1 MAEKLIFN
9 APLVDKKEIL
19 RYMGCK
25 TPDENILSLLEECLS
40 EAMPT
45 LSYAVSYSVYPI
57 KYKKDISSDG
67 LLKHLSDSDEII
79 VFAATIGVGIDR
91 LISKYSRISP
101 TKAVIFQA
109 IGTERIEALCD
120 AFCDEM
126 KKKYGCITNRF
137 SPGYSDWD
145 IKDQKLIIS
154 ITEATKNLGI
164 CLNDSFLMSPS
175 KSVTA
180 VIGIQN
186 EKTDEKNPCETC
198 NNADCI
204 YRREI

>member
-1 MAEKLIFN
+1 MAEKLIFD

-25 TPDENILSLLEECLS
+25 TPDDAVLSLVEECLS
-40 EAMPT
+40 EALPS

-57 KYKKDISSDG
+57 KYKKDISSQG

-79 VFAATIGVGIDR
+79 IFAATIGVGIDR

-101 TKAVIFQA
+101 TKAVVFQA

-126 KKKYGCITNRF
+126 KKKYKCITNRF

-154 ITEATKNLGI
+154 VTDATKNLGI
-164 CLNDSFLMSPS
+164 CLNDSYLMSPS

-180 VIGIQN
+180 VVGIKN
-186 EKTDEKNPCETC
+186 TETEEKNPCESC
-198 NNADCI
+198 ENAGCI
-204 YRREI
+204 YRREL

>member
-1 MAEKLIFN
+1 MAEKLTFN
-9 APLVDKKEIL
+9 TPLVDKKEIL

-25 TPDENILSLLEECLS
+25 TPDENILSLLEECLT

-67 LLKHLSDSDEII
+67 LSKHLSDSDEII
-79 VFAATIGVGIDR
+79 IFAATIGIGVDR

-154 ITEATKNLGI
+154 VTDATKNLGI

-180 VIGIQN
+180 VVGTKN
-186 EKTDEKNPCETC
+186 TETEEKNPCESC
-198 NNADCI
+198 DNAGCI

>member
-1 MAEKLIFN
+1 MAEKLTFN
-9 APLVDKKEIL
+9 EPLVDKKEIL

-25 TPDENILSLLEECLS
+25 TPDENILSLLEECLT

-67 LLKHLSDSDEII
+67 LLKHISDSDEII
-79 VFAATIGVGIDR
+79 IFAATIGVGIDR

-154 ITEATKNLGI
+154 VTDATKNLGI

-180 VIGIQN
+180 VVGIKN
-186 EKTDEKNPCETC
+186 TETEEKNPCESC
-198 NNADCI
+198 DNAGCI

>member
-1 MAEKLIFN
+1 MAEKLTFN

-25 TPDENILSLLEECLS
+25 TPDDNILSLLEECLT

-45 LSYAVSYSVYPI
+45 FSYAVSYSVYPI
-57 KYKKDISSDG
+57 KYKKDISSNG

-79 VFAATIGVGIDR
+79 IFAATIGVGIDR

-120 AFCDEM
+120 SFCDEM
-126 KKKYGCITNRF
+126 KKKYKCITNRF

-154 ITEATKNLGI
+154 VTDATKNLGI

-180 VIGIQN
+180 VVGIKN
-186 EKTDEKNPCETC
+186 TETEEKNPCESC
-198 NNADCI
+198 NNAGCI

>member
-1 MAEKLIFN
+1 MAEKLIFD
-9 APLVDKKEIL
+9 APIVDKKEIL

-25 TPDENILSLLEECLS
+25 TPDENILSLVEECLT
-40 EAMPT
+40 EAMPS

-57 KYKKDISSDG
+57 KYKKDISSNG

-79 VFAATIGVGIDR
+79 IFAATIGVGIDR

-101 TKAVIFQA
+101 TKAVVFQA

-120 AFCDEM
+120 AFCNEM

-154 ITEATKNLGI
+154 VTDATKNLGI

-180 VIGIQN
+180 VVGIKN
-186 EKTDEKNPCETC
+186 TETEEKNPCESC
-198 NNADCI
+198 DNAGCI

>member
-1 MAEKLIFN
+1 MAEKLTFN
-9 APLVDKKEIL
+9 TPFVDKKEIL

-25 TPDENILSLLEECLS
+25 TPDENILSLLEECLT

-79 VFAATIGVGIDR
+79 IFAATIGVGIDR

-120 AFCDEM
+120 AFCEEM
-126 KKKYGCITNRF
+126 KKKYKCITNRF

-154 ITEATKNLGI
+154 VTDATKNLGI

-180 VIGIQN
+180 VVGIKN
-186 EKTDEKNPCETC
+186 TETEEKNPCENC
-198 NNADCI
+198 DNAGCI

>member
-1 MAEKLIFN
+1 MAEKLTFN
-9 APLVDKKEIL
+9 EPLVDKKEIL

-57 KYKKDISSDG
+57 KYKKDISSDS

-79 VFAATIGVGIDR
+79 IFSATIGVGIDR

-101 TKAVIFQA
+101 TKAVVFQA

-120 AFCDEM
+120 TFCEEM
-126 KKKYGCITNRF
+126 KKKYGCITSRF

-154 ITEATKNLGI
+154 VTDATKNLGI

-180 VIGIQN
+180 VVGIKN
-186 EKTDEKNPCETC
+186 TETEEKNPCESC
-198 NNADCI
+198 ENAGCI

>member
-1 MAEKLIFN
+1 MAEKLIFD

-25 TPDENILSLLEECLS
+25 TPDDAVLSLVEECLS
-40 EAMPT
+40 EALPS

-57 KYKKDISSDG
+57 KYKKDISSQG

-79 VFAATIGVGIDR
+79 IFAATIGVGIDR

-101 TKAVIFQA
+101 TKAVVFQA

-126 KKKYGCITNRF
+126 KKKYKCITNRF

-145 IKDQKLIIS
+145 IQDQKLIIS
-154 ITEATKNLGI
+154 VTDATKNLGI
-164 CLNDSFLMSPS
+164 CLNDSYLMSPS

-180 VIGIQN
+180 VVGIKN
-186 EKTDEKNPCETC
+186 TETEEKNPCESC
-198 NNADCI
+198 ENAGCI
-204 YRREI
+204 YRREL

>member
-1 MAEKLIFN
+1 MAEKLTFN
-9 APLVDKKEIL
+9 TPFVDKKEIL

-25 TPDENILSLLEECLS
+25 TPDDNILSLLEECLS
-40 EAMPT
+40 EAIPT

-57 KYKKDISSDG
+57 KYKKDISSNG

-79 VFAATIGVGIDR
+79 IFAATIGVGIDR

-101 TKAVIFQA
+101 TKAVAFQA
-109 IGTERIEALCD
+109 IGAERIEALCD
-120 AFCDEM
+120 AFCEEM

-154 ITEATKNLGI
+154 VTDATKNLGI

-180 VIGIQN
+180 VVGIKN
-186 EKTDEKNPCETC
+186 TETEEKNSCESC
-198 NNADCI
+198 DNAGCI

>member
-1 MAEKLIFN
+1 MAEKLTFN

-25 TPDENILSLLEECLS
+25 TPDENILSLLEECLT

-45 LSYAVSYSVYPI
+45 LSYAVSYSVFPI

-79 VFAATIGVGIDR
+79 IFAATIGVGIDR

-126 KKKYGCITNRF
+126 KKKYKCITNRF

-154 ITEATKNLGI
+154 VTDATKNLGI

-180 VIGIQN
+180 VVGIKN
-186 EKTDEKNPCETC
+186 TETEEKNPCESC
-198 NNADCI
+198 ENAGCI

>member
-9 APLVDKKEIL
+9 APPVDKKEIL

-25 TPDENILSLLEECLS
+25 TPDDEILSLVDECLS
-40 EAMPT
+40 EVLPT
-45 LSYAVSYSVYPI
+45 LAYAVSYAVFPL
-57 KYKKDISSDG
+57 KNKGDISSEG
-67 LLKHLSDSDEII
+67 LLKHLCKSDEII
-79 VFAATIGVGIDR
+79 IFAATIGFSVDR
-91 LISKYSRISP
+91 FISRYSKISP

-120 AFCDEM
+120 EFCDEM
-126 KKKYGCITNRF
+126 KKKYGFITTRF

-145 IKDQKLIIS
+145 IKDQKIIIS
-154 ITEATKNLGI
+154 VTEATKNLGI

-180 VIGIQN
+180 VIGIDK
-186 EKTDEKNPCETC
+186 EKTEEKNSCVNC
-198 NNADCI
+198 NNEECI
-204 YRREI
+204 YRRKI

>member
-1 MAEKLIFN
+1 MAEKLTFN
-9 APLVDKKEIL
+9 EPLVDKKEIL

-25 TPDENILSLLEECLS
+25 IPDDNILSLLEECLT

-79 VFAATIGVGIDR
+79 IFAATIGVGIDR

-101 TKAVIFQA
+101 TKAVTFQA

-120 AFCDEM
+120 AFCEEM
-126 KKKYGCITNRF
+126 KKKYKCITNRF

-154 ITEATKNLGI
+154 VTDATKNLGI

-180 VIGIQN
+180 VIGIKN
-186 EKTDEKNPCETC
+186 TETEEKNPCESC
-198 NNADCI
+198 DNAGCI

>member
-1 MAEKLIFN
+1 MAEKLTFN
-9 APLVDKKEIL
+9 EPLVDKKEIL

-79 VFAATIGVGIDR
+79 IFAATIGVGIDR

-120 AFCDEM
+120 AFCEEM

-154 ITEATKNLGI
+154 VTDATKNLGI

-180 VIGIQN
+180 VVGIKN
-186 EKTDEKNPCETC
+186 TETEEKNPCESC
-198 NNADCI
+198 ENAGCI

>member
-1 MAEKLIFN
+1 MAEKLTFN

-25 TPDENILSLLEECLS
+25 TPDENILSLLEECLT

-57 KYKKDISSDG
+57 KYKKDISSNG

-79 VFAATIGVGIDR
+79 IFAATIGVGIDR

-120 AFCDEM
+120 AFCEEM
-126 KKKYGCITNRF
+126 KKKYKCITNRF

-154 ITEATKNLGI
+154 VTDATKNLGI

-180 VIGIQN
+180 VVGIKN
-186 EKTDEKNPCETC
+186 TETEEKNPCESC
-198 NNADCI
+198 DNAGCI

>member
-9 APLVDKKEIL
+9 APVVDKKEIL

-79 VFAATIGVGIDR
+79 IFAATIGVGIDR

-101 TKAVIFQA
+101 TKAVVFQA

-120 AFCDEM
+120 VFCNEM
-126 KKKYGCITNRF
+126 KKKYGSITNRF

-154 ITEATKNLGI
+154 VTDATKNLGI

-180 VIGIQN
+180 VVGIKN
-186 EKTDEKNPCETC
+186 TETEEKNPCENC
-198 NNADCI
+198 DNAGCV

>member
-1 MAEKLIFN
+1 MAEKLTFN
-9 APLVDKKEIL
+9 TPLVDKKEIL

-25 TPDENILSLLEECLS
+25 TPDENILSLLEECLTV
-40 EAMPT
+40 AMPT

-79 VFAATIGVGIDR
+79 IFAATIGVGIDR

-120 AFCDEM
+120 VFCDEM
-126 KKKYGCITNRF
+126 KKKYKCITNRF

-154 ITEATKNLGI
+154 VTDATKNLGI

-180 VIGIQN
+180 VVGIKN
-186 EKTDEKNPCETC
+186 TETEEKNPCESC
-198 NNADCI
+198 ENAGCI

>member
-1 MAEKLIFN
+1 MAEKLTFN
-9 APLVDKKEIL
+9 EPLVDKKEIL

-25 TPDENILSLLEECLS
+25 TPDENILSLLEECLT

-79 VFAATIGVGIDR
+79 IFAATIGIGIDR

-126 KKKYGCITNRF
+126 KKKYKCITNRF

-154 ITEATKNLGI
+154 VTDATKNLGI

-180 VIGIQN
+180 VVGIKN
-186 EKTDEKNPCETC
+186 TETEEKNPCESC
-198 NNADCI
+198 DNAGCI

>member
-1 MAEKLIFN
+1 MAEKLTFN
-9 APLVDKKEIL
+9 EPLVDKKEIL

-25 TPDENILSLLEECLS
+25 TPDENILSILEECLT

-45 LSYAVSYSVYPI
+45 FSYTVSYSVFPI

-79 VFAATIGVGIDR
+79 IFAATIGIGIDR

-101 TKAVIFQA
+101 TKAVVFQA

-154 ITEATKNLGI
+154 VTDATKNLGI

-180 VIGIQN
+180 VVGIKN
-186 EKTDEKNPCETC
+186 TETEEKNPCESC
-198 NNADCI
+198 DNAGCI

>member
-1 MAEKLIFN
+1 MAEKLTFN
-9 APLVDKKEIL
+9 TPLVDKKEIL

-40 EAMPT
+40 EAMPI

-79 VFAATIGVGIDR
+79 IFAATIGVGIDR

-154 ITEATKNLGI
+154 VTDATKNLGI

-180 VIGIQN
+180 VVGIKN
-186 EKTDEKNPCETC
+186 TETEEKNPCESC
-198 NNADCI
+198 ENAGCI

>member
-1 MAEKLIFN
+1 MAEKLTFN
-9 APLVDKKEIL
+9 TPLVDKKEIL

-40 EAMPT
+40 EAMPI

-79 VFAATIGVGIDR
+79 IFAATIGVGIDR

-101 TKAVIFQA
+101 TKAVVFQA

-120 AFCDEM
+120 AFCEEM

-154 ITEATKNLGI
+154 VTDATKNLGI

-180 VIGIQN
+180 VVGIKN
-186 EKTDEKNPCETC
+186 TETEEKNPCESC
-198 NNADCI
+198 DNAGCI

>member
-1 MAEKLIFN
+1 MAEKLTFN
-9 APLVDKKEIL
+9 TPFVDKKEIL

-25 TPDENILSLLEECLS
+25 TPDDNILSLLEECLS
-40 EAMPT
+40 EAMPI

-79 VFAATIGVGIDR
+79 IFAATIGVGIDR

-101 TKAVIFQA
+101 TKAVVFQA

-120 AFCDEM
+120 SFCEEM

-154 ITEATKNLGI
+154 VTDATKNLGI

-180 VIGIQN
+180 VVGIKN
-186 EKTDEKNPCETC
+186 TETEEKNPCESC
-198 NNADCI
+198 DNAGCI

>member
-1 MAEKLIFN
+1 MAEKLTFN
-9 APLVDKKEIL
+9 TPFVDKKEIL

-25 TPDENILSLLEECLS
+25 TPDDNILSLLEECLS
-40 EAMPT
+40 EAMPI

-79 VFAATIGVGIDR
+79 IFAATIGVGIDR

-101 TKAVIFQA
+101 TKAVVFQA

-120 AFCDEM
+120 AFCEEM

-154 ITEATKNLGI
+154 VTDATKNLGI

-180 VIGIQN
+180 VVGIKN
-186 EKTDEKNPCETC
+186 TETEEKNPCESC
-198 NNADCI
+198 DNAGCI

>member
-1 MAEKLIFN
+1 MAEKLVF
-9 APLVDKKEIL
+9 AEPLVDKKEIL

-25 TPDENILSLLEECLS
+25 TPDDNILSLLKECIEESLPS
-40 EAMPT
+40 
-45 LSYAVSYSVYPI
+45 LSYAVSYAVFPI
-57 KYKKDISSDG
+57 KYKKDISSQG
-67 LLKHLSDSDEII
+67 LLKHLEKSDEII
-79 VFAATIGVGIDR
+79 IFAATIGVGIDR

-198 NNADCI
+198 DNADCI

>member
-1 MAEKLIFN
+1 MAEKLIFE
-9 APLVDKKEIL
+9 APIVDKKEIL
-19 RYMGCK
+19 RYMVCK
-25 TPDENILSLLEECLS
+25 TPDENILSLLEECLT
-40 EAMPT
+40 EAMPS

-57 KYKKDISSDG
+57 KYKKDISSNG

-79 VFAATIGVGIDR
+79 IFAATIGVGIDR

-101 TKAVIFQA
+101 TKAVVFQA

-120 AFCDEM
+120 AFCNEM

-154 ITEATKNLGI
+154 VTDATKNLGI

-180 VIGIQN
+180 VVGIN
-186 EKTDEKNPCETC
+186 NTETEEKNPCENC
-198 NNADCI
+198 DNAGCI
-204 YRREI
+204 YRREL